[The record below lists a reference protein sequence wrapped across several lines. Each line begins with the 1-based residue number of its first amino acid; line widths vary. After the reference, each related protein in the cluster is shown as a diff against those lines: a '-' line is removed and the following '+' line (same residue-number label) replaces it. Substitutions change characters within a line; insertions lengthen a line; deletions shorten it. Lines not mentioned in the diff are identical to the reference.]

1 MTEEAGTISHCNK
14 CGPSTYHDVLAL
26 SEADAYTKFM
36 SSRKDDSWNQWY
48 EMLRCRGC
56 GQVSL
61 RCTEGYTSKGYT
73 TTYYPPAI
81 ARRTPP
87 WVDYVSWVLFE
98 GNDEVPLDICNIMKE
113 VYIALQNN
121 SRRLCAMGIRAT
133 LEHTMI
139 DKIGDH
145 GKFVINRASCKIIW
159 NASHNPFQIEAMYLE
174 SIRRFQGNI
183 LKYSA
188 LL

>member
-1 MTEEAGTISHCNK
+1 
-14 CGPSTYHDVLAL
+14 
-26 SEADAYTKFM
+26 
-36 SSRKDDSWNQWY
+36 
-48 EMLRCRGC
+48 
-56 GQVSL
+56 
-61 RCTEGYTSKGYT
+61 
-73 TTYYPPAI
+73 
-81 ARRTPP
+81 
-87 WVDYVSWVLFE
+87 
-98 GNDEVPLDICNIMKE
+98 NDEVPLDICNIMKE

-174 SIRRFQGNI
+174 SIRRFSRQYSKIFRFTVRNYFSIVSI
-183 LKYSA
+183 LSS
-188 LL
+188 